1 MKLKLNKQLKAAI
14 LSTSPRILINA
25 GPGTGKSTA
34 LACRAIHV
42 ATNLV
47 QGNQRV
53 AVVTLTNY
61 AAGELWKKIL
71 KLSTNRKLK
80 PIVGPVSTRKLKDA
94 IDYGTFHSW
103 AWRIANQY
111 GLNRGKVVDQG
122 RELEIWKQII
132 AKVKP
137 VWKKDE
143 EILEHLTDINSLRKT
158 RGKTI
163 SSIIKSKHSHMLD
176 DLAAVKR
183 IIQQADKEITAQG
196 LITFDDMIC
205 GFNELLDSP
214 KKLKS
219 VVGTYPYLIMDEFQD
234 TTYIQWEIVKKF
246 LKTNMSILAA
256 GDDSQTVYVWAGA
269 SFKRFEDFRKA
280 AHKTKEFHFTK
291 NRRST
296 KEIVELSNAL
306 TSQSRYVNPK
316 IATSPTK
323 GKKPVVICKK
333 DHRQI
338 HKHIIKQIHKYHKIN
353 GSYKGILV
361 NYRFYMEAS
370 YLMPF
375 LDAERIPYRVFGDK
389 SSRTRPIVR
398 FIFSLINIIEKK
410 STDKDDWMTVLM
422 ALDGI
427 GAAKWKPIHQWIKKN
442 NPILGSYTG
451 NNKDVKNFLSDID
464 GLQNKHLSNI
474 DLFSGIVKMA
484 RSLILEPRQFR
495 RHVLPTLY
503 WLCHESKSPFL
514 YDIRQEY
521 NDMSFPLYY
530 PHTQSPPYPSSY
542 VTLSNIHR
550 IKGGGYDTVLF
561 LGADDMIFKKYKSFM
576 RKASLESE
584 LQLMNVA
591 VTRSCKE
598 LYFFFKVKKKDF
610 PKSVQV
616 ENPVRFICSSK
627 RNLYKV
633 L

>member
-25 GPGTGKSTA
+25 GPGTGKSTT
-34 LACRAIHV
+34 LTCKAIHA
-42 ATNLV
+42 ATNLL
-47 QGNQRV
+47 QGNQKV

-61 AAGELWKKIL
+61 AADELREKIL
-71 KLSTNRKLK
+71 ELSTNRKLK
-80 PIVGPVSTRKLKDA
+80 SIVGSVSTRNLKDA
-94 IDYGTFHSW
+94 IDCGTFHSW
-103 AWRIANQY
+103 AWRIAHQY

-137 VWKKDE
+137 AWKKDE
-143 EILEHLTDINSLRKT
+143 DMLEHLTGINSLRKT
-158 RGKTI
+158 RGK
-163 SSIIKSKHSHMLD
+163 SIFFIVKSKHPHMLS
-176 DLAAVKR
+176 DLDAVKR

-205 GFNELLDSP
+205 GFNELLTSP
-214 KKLKS
+214 KNLKS
-219 VVGTYPYLIMDEFQD
+219 VVGTYPYLILDEFQD
-234 TTYIQWEIVKKF
+234 TTYIQWEIIKKF
-246 LKTNMSILAA
+246 LKTNIHIVAA

-269 SFKRFEDFRKA
+269 SFKRFEHFRKA
-280 AHKTKEFHFTK
+280 SSKTKEIHFTK

-306 TSQSRYVNPK
+306 ILQSRYVKPK
-316 IATSPTK
+316 LATSPTK
-323 GKKPVVICKK
+323 GNKPVVTCKK
-333 DHRQI
+333 EHHQI
-338 HKHIIKQIHKYHKIN
+338 HKHIIKHIHKYHKEN
-353 GSYKGILV
+353 GTFDGLLV
-361 NYRFYMEAS
+361 TYRFYIEAS

-398 FIFSLINIIEKK
+398 FIFSLINIVEKK

-427 GAAKWKPIHQWIKKN
+427 GAAKWKPIHKWIKEN
-442 NPILGSYTG
+442 NANLKSYTG
-451 NNKDVKNFLSDID
+451 NNIDVNKLLCGID
-464 GLQNKHLSNI
+464 RLRNKHSSNI
-474 DLFSGIVKMA
+474 DRFHRVVKMA

-503 WLCHESKSPFL
+503 WLCHEGDSPFL
-514 YDIRQEY
+514 SDIKHKY
-521 NDMSFPLYY
+521 VDMSYPLYY
-530 PHTQSPPYPSSY
+530 RHTQSPAYLSSY

-561 LGADDMIFKKYKSFM
+561 LGADDRVFKKHGSF
-576 RKASLESE
+576 RKKARLESE

-591 VTRSCKE
+591 VTRARKE
-598 LYFFFKVKKKDF
+598 LYLFFKTKKKEF
-610 PKSVQV
+610 PKSHQV
-616 ENPVRFICSSK
+616 ENPVRFISSSSK
-627 RNLYKV
+627 DLYELK
-633 L
+633 